1 MEQVLQGNIGRFTLP
16 EIFQLIANSNKTGT
30 LGIQKDDDIIM
41 IYFEK
46 GQIIYGYGPRKTY
59 HIGQLLRER
68 GRITAQQLEEA
79 VTQQAKKA
87 SSERLG
93 QILIK
98 KGYIDRT
105 DLEKVVREQV
115 EELIYSIL
123 SWQSGSFKFYENQYP
138 TQEEIK
144 VKISVENA
152 ILEGC
157 RRIDEI
163 NRTKEVLPDFET
175 VLTIATSPVE
185 RRTDISLQSEEWN
198 LLSLVN
204 GRRSIDEIVEISNL
218 DKVKTLQK
226 LAALKLAGLITDTPS
241 KSADDSDRLAVMVDR
256 VSRLLEEY
264 LSHKSKTVA
273 NEKTTIQSPIS
284 RLNPELVETEMA
296 IGHNSEEL

>member
-1 MEQVLQGNIGRFTLP
+1 MEQVLQGNIDRFTLP
-16 EIFQLIANSNKTGT
+16 EIFQLIANSHKTGT

-68 GRITAQQLEEA
+68 GRITAEQLEEA
-79 VTQQAKKA
+79 VTMQSKKA

-93 QILIK
+93 QILIQ

-144 VKISVENA
+144 VNISVENA

-163 NRTKEVLPDFET
+163 NRTREVLPDFET
-175 VLTIATSPVE
+175 VLTIAPSPAE
-185 RRTDISLQSEEWN
+185 RRTDISLQAEEWN

-204 GRRSIDEIVEISNL
+204 GRRSINEIVEISNL
-218 DKVKTLQK
+218 DKVITLQK
-226 LAALKLAGLITDTPS
+226 LAALKLAGLITETI
-241 KSADDSDRLAVMVDR
+241 KKGEEESDRLAVMVDR

-264 LSHKSKTVA
+264 LSHKSKSVPD
-273 NEKTTIQSPIS
+273 EKTTIQSPTS
-284 RLNPELVETEMA
+284 RLNPGLIETELA
-296 IGHNSEEL
+296 PVPNSEEN